1 MLQICKNIKHAR
13 IEAKKTQEE
22 MAALLDVKRTTYANW
37 EKNTEPNI
45 ITIQAIAKIL
55 HIELGELLNSD

>member
-1 MLQICKNIKHAR
+1 MKRFVRKCQPGKITGDIQDRLIRSK
-13 IEAKKTQEE
+13 E

-45 ITIQAIAKIL
+45 ITIPAITKIL
-55 HIELGELLNSD
+55 SI